1 MTSTHG
7 EESAMRFGPRR
18 PSLKR
23 SLKARTTGHAKRAVK
38 GSLIPGYG
46 RKGMGAARN
55 PKRALRNK
63 IYKKTTFDLF
73 KWFR

>member
-23 SLKARTTGHAKRAVK
+23 SLKARTTGRAKRAVK
-38 GSLIPGYG
+38 RTVIPGYG
-46 RKGMGAARN
+46 RKGMGTVRN
-55 PKRALRNK
+55 PGRSLRNK
-63 IYKKTTFDLF
+63 VYKKTTFDLF